1 MTFYTLDTAI
11 GDHLFNLEQ
20 YVVGDSKNYFFKKKI
35 ARNINTAADKIELL
49 LQSNK
54 DNRNKQIRLLLQR
67 LHSNCLMLIILTFAY
82 ILIAIQ
88 ISIPNITSNK
98 TFPNCI
104 NTYPP

>member
-1 MTFYTLDTAI
+1 MTFNTLDTAI

-35 ARNINTAADKIELL
+35 ARKIDAAADKIELL

-67 LHSNCLMLIILTFAY
+67 LHSNCLMLMKLNANYVTH
-82 ILIAIQ
+82 
-88 ISIPNITSNK
+88 
-98 TFPNCI
+98 
-104 NTYPP
+104 